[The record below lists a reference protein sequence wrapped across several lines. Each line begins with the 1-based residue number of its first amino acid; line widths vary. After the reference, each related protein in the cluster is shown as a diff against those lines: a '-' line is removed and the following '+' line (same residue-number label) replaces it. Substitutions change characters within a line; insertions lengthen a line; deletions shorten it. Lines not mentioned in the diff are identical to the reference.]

1 MASLN
6 KVLCIGNVGR
16 EPEMSY
22 SASGTAITKFSVAMN
37 ERFTSNGQQQE
48 RTEWANVVTFGKLA
62 ETCAQYLAKGR
73 QVYVEGRMQTSN
85 WEKDGVKHYRTEVVA
100 ERVTFLGSG
109 QRDDA
114 PAYNAGG
121 DIDPDDL
128 PF

>member
-16 EPEMSY
+16 EPEMNY
-22 SASGTAITKFSVAMN
+22 SAGGTAITKFSVAMN

-100 ERVTFLGSG
+100 ERVTFLGSAG

-114 PAYNAGG
+114 PAYNGA
-121 DIDPDDL
+121 DEDDEL

>member
-6 KVLCIGNVGR
+6 RVMCIGNVGR
-16 EPEMSY
+16 EPEMNY

-62 ETCAQYLAKGR
+62 ENCAQYLTKGR

-109 QRDDA
+109 GQRDDA
-114 PAYNAGG
+114 PTYNGG
-121 DIDPDDL
+121 DDDDEL